1 MSIIIIIM
9 LIWILVIV
17 RGIKK
22 SLMSNKHD
30 ND

>member
-17 RGIKK
+17 RKINK

-30 ND
+30 NS

>member
-17 RGIKK
+17 RKIKK

-30 ND
+30 KS